1 METLDC
7 IKARV
12 SMRSY
17 KPDPVPEGLIS
28 KILEAAVNAPSAG
41 NTQDWE
47 FVVVRDAKNRKD
59 LSEAAF
65 GQGFV
70 AQAPVVIVVCSDLK
84 RISAVYGSRGENLYS
99 IQDTA
104 AAVQN
109 IMLAACDLG
118 LGTCWV
124 GAFSEDKVKSVLSL
138 PEHVRPLAVIPVGY
152 PSSIPKKPKRFE
164 GHIHKERY

>member
-1 METLDC
+1 METLEC
-7 IKARV
+7 IKARTSV
-12 SMRSY
+12 RSY
-17 KPDPVPEGLIS
+17 KPDPIPEVLLN

-41 NTQDWE
+41 NMQDWE
-47 FVVVRDAKNRKD
+47 FVIVKDSGNRKA
-59 LSEAAF
+59 LSDAAQ
-65 GQGFV
+65 GQIFV

-84 RISAVYGSRGENLYS
+84 RISAAYGSRGENLYS

-124 GAFSEDKVKSVLSL
+124 GAFREDKVRSLLSL
-138 PEHVRPLAVIPVGY
+138 PEHVRPLAIIPMGY
-152 PSSIPKKPKRFE
+152 PSSIPKKPKRSD
-164 GHIHKERY
+164 GHAHKERY

>member
-1 METLDC
+1 MDTLDC
-7 IKARV
+7 IKARTSV
-12 SMRSY
+12 RSY
-17 KPDPVPEGLIS
+17 KPDPVPEGLID

-47 FVVVRDAKNRKD
+47 FVVVRDLKNRKA
-59 LSEAAF
+59 LSEAAL

-70 AQAPVVIVVCSDLK
+70 SQAPVVLVVCSDLR
-84 RISAVYGSRGENLYS
+84 RISAAYGSRGENLYS

-138 PEHVRPLAVIPVGY
+138 PEHLRPLAIIPVGY
-152 PSSIPKKPKRFE
+152 PSSIPKKPKRSG
-164 GHIHKERY
+164 GHFHKERY